1 MIKTNTN
8 ITVGD
13 KLREKMLASQDLQ
26 ILCKNNKISIEKYCA
41 SVAYLYQTDANIQA
55 CEHNTI
61 MASVIKLAQIGLIP
75 DANGYVFL
83 TAYNKKCT
91 ITVSTKGLIALIKTN
106 NPKVADIK
114 TYTVSMAEFR
124 AGKLLI
130 KEGAT
135 RQFFYEPNLLEAK
148 RALKPNEIAGFL
160 AIVYY
165 KDGGCDYDFMPT
177 ADVEYVRDNCSA
189 QYQYKKKQGKEKE
202 TIWYKHFNEM
212 GEKTAL
218 RHLTKKCDFSG
229 LEKYNEIDNDL
240 PDDDKLTAD
249 NAAPKKESIA
259 EIKKRKALEDIK
271 KEKEQKEQKI
281 KEAEQVEVEEK
292 PTEGQWLKKNKA
304 YVDGQS
310 NNLDW
315 LRTAILTYQNIK
327 IEEGKFTDKD
337 KEAMI
342 AYVNSKIT
350 EAEKKE
356 AEKNEKE
363 GMF

>member
-13 KLREKMLASQDLQ
+13 KLREKMIASQDLQ

-114 TYTVSMAEFR
+114 TYTVSMAEFQ

-130 KEGAT
+130 KEGAM

-189 QYQYKKKQGKEKE
+189 QYQFKKKQGKEKE

-240 PDDDKLTAD
+240 PDDDKLTTD

-259 EIKKRKALEDIK
+259 EINKRKALEDLK

-281 KEAEQVEVEEK
+281 KEAEQVEVEKTTESQWLRK
-292 PTEGQWLKKNKA
+292 HKNFVDSAQGDLDRLRSGASTYENMHVGPDVPTEQDK
-304 YVDGQS
+304 Q
-310 NNLDW
+310 
-315 LRTAILTYQNIK
+315 AI
-327 IEEGKFTDKD
+327 
-337 KEAMI
+337 I
-342 AYVNSKIT
+342 AYVNSKIAD
-350 EAEKKE
+350 AEKGTE
-356 AEKNEKE
+356 PNEKE